1 MGLELHLYDFD
12 GTLFRSPHPPAFW
25 KGSWWGSVESLM
37 PPCVPDDPTPDW
49 WIPKSVNAAKASISN
64 PDVFAVLMTGRVKDT
79 GLRWR
84 VPELLAQVGLRF
96 DRVFLSDGGDTQA
109 FKVKKLKQL
118 LMQLPDLQKVI
129 IWDDNAQYA
138 KAYETL
144 LHRYDVPEIEIHLV
158 RERPK
163 PSACDSNPAPAPSDT
178 HTFLGAFLDSASK
191 GRVIGAF
198 PPLFGKQHV
207 DHITLAYMTK
217 ADDIQRLAGQTFKA
231 LVVGEAHDD
240 YGQAVQVELVS
251 PERQDTQLNSSNILH
266 LTISTVEGVPPKYSN
281 SLMSKMKPIH
291 SRVVL
296 TGTIGTGR

>member
-1 MGLELHLYDFD
+1 
-12 GTLFRSPHPPAFW
+12 
-25 KGSWWGSVESLM
+25 
-37 PPCVPDDPTPDW
+37 
-49 WIPKSVNAAKASISN
+49 
-64 PDVFAVLMTGRVKDT
+64 
-79 GLRWR
+79 
-84 VPELLAQVGLRF
+84 
-96 DRVFLSDGGDTQA
+96 
-109 FKVKKLKQL
+109 
-118 LMQLPDLQKVI
+118 MQLPDLQKVI